1 MTVAGGEQVFKV
13 GSSPLVE
20 TLGDFLK
27 EVALENRI
35 FKVFFYLASL
45 HSTWDFSSLTRD
57 QTCPLCIGSVYF

>member
-45 HSTWDFSSLTRD
+45 HSTWDFSSLT
-57 QTCPLCIGSVYF
+57 